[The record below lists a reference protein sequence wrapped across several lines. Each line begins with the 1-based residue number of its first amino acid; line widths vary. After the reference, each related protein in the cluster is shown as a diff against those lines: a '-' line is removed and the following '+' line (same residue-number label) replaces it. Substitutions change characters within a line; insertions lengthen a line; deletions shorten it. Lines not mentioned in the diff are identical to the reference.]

1 MASLESL
8 QSQLQALEKV
18 VKSIHK
24 ETRRIRQKLEDPTGE
39 KAKARSENNS
49 FKKPLQVSDKLR
61 TFLGLAP
68 DETISRS
75 EVTKRMSAYAKEKGL
90 NDGKNINMDDALKDL
105 LNPPE
110 GVKISI
116 MNIQRYINHHYVSPN
131 PTQTQAE
138 ETPASS
144 AKKGKP
150 KVKA

>member
-1 MASLESL
+1 MR
-8 QSQLQALEKV
+8 K
-18 VKSIHK
+18 
-24 ETRRIRQKLEDPTGE
+24 IRQRLDDPTGE

-61 TFLGLAP
+61 SFLGLGA

-90 NDGKNINMDDALKDL
+90 NDGKNINLDDALKDL
-105 LNPPE
+105 LNPPAD
-110 GVKISI
+110 VKISI
-116 MNIQRYINHHYVSPN
+116 MNIQRYINHHYV
-131 PTQTQAE
+131 T
-138 ETPASS
+138 TPKTIDDSAPVTTTT